1 MPAWIHDRADHIRSK
16 NPSMPESEAFAIATQ
31 QSHAL
36 GKSPKGYGTAK
47 GRAAAKNKYKTPEDD
62 VKTAMDLGLMSSLRG
77 AAGAGPALR
86 GQLTNVGQKLTGS
99 AAGQVSS
106 MARKGTLLQN
116 APAPRAMI
124 RPLAIEAD
132 PFAKAAMIHAF
143 VDEFMKIATEKDS
156 GLMDSIRG
164 ALTTPIP
171 GTPELFGG
179 AKGAIEKAT
188 RGGAPGKGPS
198 AGFLKFQQQ
207 LHKSAGMW
215 DRMSG
220 ALSAVNRGGSFVG
233 GGGGAAS
240 PGFQAFQQQGAPRAA
255 APAMAPP
262 TPQPSAPRALPPMNQ
277 PLNPGG
283 MNMLFSAKPRGG
295 GFAPAPVGMRR

>member
-16 NPSMPESEAFAIATQ
+16 NPSMPKSEAFAIATQ

-36 GKSPKGYGTAK
+36 GKSPKGYGTTG
-47 GRAAAKNKYKTPEDD
+47 GRATAKDKYKTPEDD
-62 VKTAMDLGLMSSLRG
+62 VKTAMDPSLMSSLKG
-77 AAGAGPALR
+77 VAGAGPALR
-86 GQLTNVGQKLTGS
+86 GQLTNVGQKFTGS

-116 APAPRAMI
+116 APAPRPMI
-124 RPLAIEAD
+124 RALAVEPD
-132 PFAKAAMIHAF
+132 PFAKAAMVQGF
-143 VDEFMKIATEKDS
+143 LDEFTKISAEKDS
-156 GLMDSIRG
+156 GFMDSIKG
-164 ALTTPIP
+164 ALNTPIP

-188 RGGAPGKGPS
+188 RGGAAGKGPS

-207 LHKSAGMW
+207 LHKNAGMW

-220 ALSAVNRGGSFVG
+220 ALGAVNRGGNFVG
-233 GGGGAAS
+233 GGGAGPS
-240 PGFQAFQQQGAPRAA
+240 QGFQSFQQQGAARAP

-262 TPQPSAPRALPPMNQ
+262 APQPSAPRALPPMNQ

-283 MNMLFSAKPRGG
+283 MNMLFSAKSRGPM
-295 GFAPAPVGMRR
+295 PAPVGMRR